1 MNTWI
6 RLANR
11 NFPLETLAGNS
22 MTVINPN
29 VETVFMKIISKSR
42 TAKNNGEEGLK
53 GELESGGDL

>member
-1 MNTWI
+1 M
-6 RLANR
+6 
-11 NFPLETLAGNS
+11 
-22 MTVINPN
+22 MVINPN

>member
-1 MNTWI
+1 MNTWV

-11 NFPLETLAGNS
+11 TFPLETLAGNS
-22 MTVINPN
+22 VMVINPN
-29 VETVFMKIISKSR
+29 VDTAFMKIIKSR